1 VREEAIM
8 SPWEMINETVVKPL
22 KEHTVLAIIAL
33 GVLFYVLGASEA
45 SWLKP
50 HYSDHAARAGLAIFG
65 AGVCAAIM
73 RSNQFLRIF
82 QENLHS
88 MLSDPKQRFNQQ
100 LQENLLAVLCKPGE
114 EFTRHL
120 RDNLLEVIYNPPGM
134 ADNKQCQD
142 KWEMLTKLLLSR
154 LLLEQSEAATAAIV
168 KSLMAKRQSYYL
180 DDFQTK
186 YRLKIDDNTITVTNS
201 MCADVHLAPDCNN
214 HVFSQTIES
223 DAAAELISFTL
234 DNRKVEPVQERRRRG
249 DGQQG
254 EELTIT
260 VNLEQHLQPGQ
271 KTIRLERVYQTVQSL
286 RTEPFISAT
295 ISRFIK
301 GAVIRTRVSQGYRVR
316 LIANGIEKCDP
327 IPEPDGG
334 GFIRWDLAKP
344 NVLLLPGQG
353 YTLIIIAN

>member
-1 VREEAIM
+1 M
-8 SPWEMINETVVKPL
+8 SLWEVINETVVKPIR
-22 KEHTVLAIIAL
+22 EHAVLAIVAA
-33 GVLFYVLGASEA
+33 GVLLYVLGASRA
-45 SWLKP
+45 SWLEP
-50 HYSDHAARAGLAIFG
+50 DYSDHAARAGLAIFG

-73 RSNQFLRIF
+73 RSNQFLKIF
-82 QENLHS
+82 QDNLHT
-88 MLSDPKQRFNQQ
+88 MLSDPNQRFNQQ

-120 RDNLLEVIYNPPGM
+120 RHNLLEIIYTPPEA
-134 ADNKQCQD
+134 ADNKQFQD

-168 KSLMAKRQSYYL
+168 KSLMDKRQSYYL

-186 YRLKIDDNTITVTNS
+186 YRLSIRDDTITVTNT
-201 MCADVHLAPDCNN
+201 MCADVHLAPNCNN

-223 DAAAELISFTL
+223 DAAAELLWFTL
-234 DNRKVEPVQERRRRG
+234 DNRKVTPVLERSGRG
-249 DGQQG
+249 DEQQG
-254 EELTIT
+254 EKLTIT
-260 VNLEQHLQPGQ
+260 VNLEEYLQPQQ
-271 KTIRLERVYQTVQSL
+271 KTIRLERVYQTVQNL

-301 GAVIRTRVSQGYRVR
+301 GAVIRTRISRGYRVR

-327 IPEPDGG
+327 VPEADGG
-334 GFIRWDLAKP
+334 GYIRWDLAKP

-353 YTLIIIAN
+353 YTLVIIAN